1 MEKRMDKY
9 QHILGLLGTKEEKR
23 TSDRAKYLQGV
34 RVFLQ
39 GQDFIKLGHCIQ
51 GKQWNLV
58 MSNSNRLKMHCEEL
72 GITCFDVQLKGIRD
86 AARRRD
92 VNEALQIMSRI
103 TAKRVQ
109 IRNLLSEEEKTC
121 AM

>member
-9 QHILGLLGTKEEKR
+9 QQIIGLLGVIEDGRST
-23 TSDRAKYLQGV
+23 DREQYIQRV
-34 RVFLQ
+34 RSFLQ

-58 MSNSNRLKMHCEEL
+58 MSNGNRLKMHCEEL

-86 AARRRD
+86 AARHRD

-103 TAKRVQ
+103 TTKRVQ

>member
-1 MEKRMDKY
+1 MEKGMERY
-9 QHILGLLGTKEEKR
+9 QQILRLLGVSEEEP
-23 TSDRAKYLQGV
+23 TSDLEQYIENV

-72 GITCFDVQLKGIRD
+72 GITCFDMQLRGIRD

-109 IRNLLSEEEKTC
+109 IRNLLAEEEKTC
-121 AM
+121 VM